1 MARDS
6 LKTVLQLRQMD
17 VDAARAELV
26 QLESQAHDA
35 RMRERAALLAIQTE
49 MTAAA
54 RLHADDATVEAFG
67 AWLPTGRAAVTR
79 AQAQLSRFEQDAAQA
94 RAALNLA
101 RAGAEAVE
109 KLIEE
114 RGKQAAEQQ
123 MRRQQN
129 VLDEAAARARPRQL
143 SGE

>member
-17 VDAARAELV
+17 VDAARTELMR
-26 QLESQAHDA
+26 LESLAHDA
-35 RMRERAALLAIQTE
+35 RMTERAATLAIQTE
-49 MTAAA
+49 MNAAA

-79 AQAQLSRFEQDAAQA
+79 AQAQLGRFEQDAAQA
-94 RAALNLA
+94 RAALNLT
-101 RAGAEAVE
+101 RAAAEAVE
-109 KLIEE
+109 KLIAE
-114 RGKQAAEQQ
+114 RVVLASEHE
-123 MRRQQN
+123 MRRQQA
-129 VLDEAAARARPRQL
+129 VLDEAAARTRPRQL